1 MKKNIVY
8 NLREHVNHVN
18 HVFAEKYLVYQLVKL
33 HNGTTYD
40 PLIFQKIE
48 DNSHSL
54 IRYSKYVRKT
64 LLEKYSVECRGCYVC
79 KQNNE

>member
-1 MKKNIVY
+1 MRKFKFLHKFVHNTLPTYFNSYKQFFMKKNIVY

-40 PLIFQKIE
+40 PPYFSE
-48 DNSHSL
+48 N
-54 IRYSKYVRKT
+54 RR
-64 LLEKYSVECRGCYVC
+64 
-79 KQNNE
+79 